1 MLVNSHAEHYDT
13 INLFPTISAKFYY
26 FLKDILNWS
35 NYSKIGHWLHGV
47 VVEKDMISCCVW
59 S

>member
-35 NYSKIGHWLHGV
+35 NYSKIGH
-47 VVEKDMISCCVW
+47 
-59 S
+59 